1 MIRELICINCP
12 MGCRM
17 TVTLEN
23 GTVTDMTGNTC
34 PRGKDYAIQE
44 ATRPLRVL
52 TGIMKAEGCPYPFSV
67 RSDGQIPKDMIRD
80 CAVELKRHHPPL
92 PVAAGD
98 IVIADILGTGVNIIA
113 TSHLDASSDVTKQ
126 K

>member
-23 GTVTDMTGNTC
+23 GAVTDVTGNTC
-34 PRGKDYAIQE
+34 PRGRDYAIQE

-52 TGIMKAEGCPYPFSV
+52 TGIMKAEGCPQPFSV
-67 RSDGQIPKDMIRD
+67 RSDGQIPKDMIRA
-80 CAVELKRHHPPL
+80 CAAELKKHHPPL
-92 PVAAGD
+92 PVQAGD

-113 TSHLDASSDVTKQ
+113 TSHLDVFIEETES
-126 K
+126 